1 MNKKLYDKIL
11 ELLHADDYHCAYED
25 DGEELW
31 YVSDQLYECKE
42 LLKLIL
48 LEEGCDEDE

>member
-1 MNKKLYDKIL
+1 MNKELYDMAI
-11 ELLHADDYHCAYED
+11 ELLNARHCPDDEED
-25 DGEELW
+25 QYLW
-31 YVSDQLYECKE
+31 VSEQLYECKE